1 MPIDREH
8 AATFARF
15 IWQRFVD
22 DECFQTAGALSYTTL
37 FALVPLTAAV
47 FGILSAF
54 PVFSVWTQ
62 DLTDFIFRNFVPAA
76 GATVREYLLQF
87 VGNASKMTVVGV
99 LVLFA
104 SALMMMSS
112 IEDRLNRI
120 WRVKKRRSSVA
131 RFLLYWTALTL
142 VPILVVG
149 GLALSSYLFALPV
162 LGGASLQP
170 GLKDILLRMLPF
182 FTTLVALL
190 LLYKLVPNRRVALH
204 HALIGAL
211 LAAGLFE
218 FAKWSFGVYVSNVP
232 SYQQLYGALAVVP
245 IFLVWIFLS
254 WVIVLLGA
262 SITASLSSFDYRPLS
277 ERLTPGHEFVGL
289 LHVLKQFVAA
299 QRDGRT
305 LHASDLREREQ
316 FISDDLLQRCLDDL
330 CEAGLI
336 RQTEDLGWTLAR
348 SLDSASLANVY
359 EVGEYRIP
367 LDTSSMARW
376 NATLPQAIQ
385 TMLTELSE
393 SLRGQLD
400 VTLDSL
406 YPIASPSRV
415 EPRESAR

>member
-37 FALVPLTAAV
+37 FALVPLTAAI

-87 VGNASKMTVVGV
+87 AGNASKMTVVGV
-99 LVLFA
+99 LVLFL
-104 SALMMMSS
+104 SALMMMSA

-120 WRVKKRRSSVA
+120 WRVKKRRSSIA

-149 GLALSSYLFALPV
+149 GLALSSYLFALPI
-162 LGGASLQP
+162 LGGATLEPSV
-170 GLKDILLRMLPF
+170 KDVLLRMLPF
-182 FTTLVALL
+182 TTTFVALL
-190 LLYKLVPNRRVALH
+190 LLYTLVPNRRVAFR
-204 HALIGAL
+204 HALVGAL
-211 LAAGLFE
+211 LGACLFE
-218 FAKWSFGVYVSNVP
+218 FAKWSFGLYVSTVP

-245 IFLVWIFLS
+245 IFLIWIFLS

-277 ERLTPGHEFVGL
+277 ERLTPGHEFIGL

-299 QRDGRT
+299 QRDGCE
-305 LHASDLREREQ
+305 LHAGDLREREQ
-316 FISDDLLQRCLDDL
+316 FISDDLLERCLDDL
-330 CEAGLI
+330 AGVGLI
-336 RQTEDLGWTLAR
+336 RQTEDLGWTMVR
-348 SLDSASLANVY
+348 SLDTASLANVY
-359 EVGEYRIP
+359 EAGDYRIP

-376 NATLPQAIQ
+376 NASLPEPMQA
-385 TMLTELSE
+385 MLTELASA
-393 SLRGQLD
+393 LRGQLD
-400 VTLDSL
+400 VRLDKL
-406 YPIASPSRV
+406 YPIAPPS
-415 EPRESAR
+415 EPTSRDSTP